1 MWLITFPRKNL
12 KRNITDVSINHS
24 CQKSHQGKEA
34 CRLSM
39 IISKEIKL
47 TSIRIVVIKFEEVT
61 KEIEIGVSPN
71 AEHEKHALAV
81 PVR

>member
-1 MWLITFPRKNL
+1 
-12 KRNITDVSINHS
+12 
-24 CQKSHQGKEA
+24 
-34 CRLSM
+34 M
-39 IISKEIKL
+39 IISKEIKF
-47 TSIRIVVIKFEEVT
+47 TSITIVVINFNKVA

>member
-1 MWLITFPRKNL
+1 
-12 KRNITDVSINHS
+12 
-24 CQKSHQGKEA
+24 
-34 CRLSM
+34 M

-81 PVR
+81 TVR